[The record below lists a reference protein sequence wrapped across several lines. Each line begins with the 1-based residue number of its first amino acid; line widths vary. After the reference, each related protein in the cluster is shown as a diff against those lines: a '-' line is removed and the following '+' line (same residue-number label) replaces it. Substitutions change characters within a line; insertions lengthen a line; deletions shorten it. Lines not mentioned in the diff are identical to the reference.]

1 MSRFVALPKGVSE
14 ETFAK
19 AIQEYR
25 QLLGEDRVRTDAAA
39 LQPYLSITFAE
50 SEALHAPS
58 AAIYPVTEQE
68 IQSIVAIANKHKT
81 PLWTICNGE
90 NEGYGSC
97 APASRGQILLDLRN
111 MKKIIEVDQELG
123 YCLVEP
129 GVTYA
134 ELQQHLK
141 NNKINLW
148 LDAPAPS
155 ANVSVVGNI
164 LERGSGYTPYSEDF
178 LFSCGMEVVL
188 ADGSLL
194 RTGMGGIPNTTSWQ
208 TFKWGFG
215 PNVDGLFSQAN
226 NGIVTKLGTWL
237 MGPPPPG
244 GYMPFCIKF
253 PKTEMIGDIIK
264 PLIFLRLSQIVPNAC
279 ALVNAGWEA
288 ATSHAHGNKS
298 AGGFLNKGGG
308 VIPTRRL
315 MENYDVGAWNLYG
328 AVYGSPEQVAL
339 NWMYVEGTFKGA
351 FGDKIRI
358 ITEKEA
364 AGDPVFEYRKQLMMG
379 GVTRDNPLDRWR
391 AGGGSMRFS
400 PTAVGRPSECAQQAR
415 IASEILNKYGF
426 DYLSE
431 FVFFWRDA
439 RHVIDLRFDRT
450 DPAERQRAHTC
461 FEELGQVFAKHGWG
475 VNRTNPAFMD
485 KVAASYGPAMRE
497 LNHTIKKALDPNN
510 ILAPAKSGIDLGNPP
525 V

>member
-14 ETFAK
+14 ETFAQ

-25 QLLGEDRVRTDAAA
+25 QLLGEDRVRTDPAA
-39 LQPYLSITFAE
+39 LQPYLKITIAE
-50 SEALHAPS
+50 SDTLHTPS
-58 AAIYPVTEQE
+58 AAIFPLSEKEVQAIVT
-68 IQSIVAIANKHKT
+68 IASKFKT
-81 PLWTICNGE
+81 PLWTVCNGE
-90 NEGYGSC
+90 NEGYGSA
-97 APASRGQILLDLRN
+97 APASRGQIVLDLRN

-141 NNKINLW
+141 KNNINLW

-155 ANVSVVGNI
+155 ANVSIVGHT
-164 LERGSGYTPYSEDF
+164 LERGSGYTPYSESF

-194 RTGMGGIPNTTSWQ
+194 RTGMGGIPNSTSWQ

-215 PNVDGLFSQAN
+215 PYIDGLFSQAN

-237 MGPPPPG
+237 MEPPPPG
-244 GYMPFCIKF
+244 GYKPFCIRF
-253 PKTEMIGDIIK
+253 PRLEMLGDIIK
-264 PLIFLRLSQIVPNAC
+264 PLMFLRLSQIVPNAC

-288 ATSHAHGNKS
+288 ATCFAHSSKS
-298 AGGFLNKGGG
+298 KGSFLSNGGG
-308 VIPTRRL
+308 PIPARKL
-315 MENYDVGAWNLYG
+315 MDTYGVGAWNLYG

-339 NWMYVEGTFKGA
+339 NWMYVEGTFKNA
-351 FGDKIRI
+351 FGNQIKI

-364 AGDPVFEYRKQLMMG
+364 AGDPVFAYRQQLMMG
-379 GVTRDNPLDRWR
+379 GVTEDNPLDKWR

-400 PTAVGRPSECAQQAR
+400 PTATGRPAECARQAK
-415 IASEILNKYGF
+415 IAGEIVNKHGF

-431 FVFFWRDA
+431 FVFFWREA

-450 DPAERQRAHTC
+450 QPAEMQRAYAC
-461 FEELGQVFAKHGWG
+461 FEELGKVFASHGWG
-475 VNRTNPAFMD
+475 VNRTNTAFMD
-485 KVAASYGPAMRE
+485 KVADTYGPALRN
-497 LNHTIKKALDPNN
+497 LNLTIKRALDPNN
-510 ILAPAKSGIDLGNPP
+510 ILAPGKSGINLG
-525 V
+525 